1 MFNPFERAIA
11 FRYLRARK
19 GERFVSVIAIF
30 SLVGIALGVATLI
43 IVMSVMNGFRQE
55 LLGRILGLNGHL
67 GVYGVER
74 NITDYDAVAGRI
86 SGVPGVVS
94 ATPIVEGQVLLTSD
108 QGGASGGLAR
118 GVKPADLRARG
129 LVAQN
134 IAAGSLTRFEGEDA
148 IVIGTRLAQRLR
160 ITVGDKVTLV
170 SPQGRTTVFGT
181 VPRVRAYTV
190 VALFQVGM
198 NEYDSSF
205 VFLPMPAAQTYFQT
219 GDAATQIEVFVQD
232 PTEVRAVSRAIRTA
246 MGTMPVRILDWQDAN
261 SSFFSAVQVERNVM
275 FLILTLII
283 LVAAFNI
290 VSSLIMLV
298 KDKGRDIAILRTMGA
313 TRGAILRIFLLCG
326 ASIGVVG
333 TLAGFLIGIVFCA
346 NIESIRQ
353 AIQALSGTELFSP
366 EVYFLSRLP
375 AVVDP
380 REVAQVVGMGL
391 GLSLLA
397 TIYPSWRAARTDPV
411 EALRNE

>member
-1 MFNPFERAIA
+1 MFDAFERAVA

-74 NITDYDAVAGRI
+74 SLTDYEPVARRI
-86 SGVPGVVS
+86 RGVPGVVS
-94 ATPIVEGQVLLTSD
+94 ATPIVEGQVLLTSE

-118 GVKPADLRARG
+118 GVAPDALRGRG

-134 IAAGSLTRFEGEDA
+134 IVTGSLERFEGDDA
-148 IVIGTRLAQRLR
+148 IIIGTRLAQRLR
-160 ITVGDKVTLV
+160 ITVGDKITLV

-190 VALFQVGM
+190 AALFQVGM
-198 NEYDSSF
+198 HEYDSSF
-205 VFLPMPAAQTYFQT
+205 VFLPIGAAQTFFQT
-219 GDAATQIEVFVQD
+219 GDAATQIEVFVRD
-232 PTEVRAVSRAIRTA
+232 PTEVRGVSRAIRTA
-246 MGTMPVRILDWQDAN
+246 LGDTPVRILDWQDSN
-261 SSFFSAVQVERNVM
+261 SSFFAAVQVERNVM

-313 TRGAILRIFLLCG
+313 TRGAILRVFLLCG
-326 ASIGVVG
+326 ASVGVAG
-333 TLAGFLIGIVFCA
+333 TLIGFAIGLAFCA
-346 NIESIRQ
+346 NIEGIRQ

-397 TIYPSWRAARTDPV
+397 TIYPSWRAAKTDPV

>member
-1 MFNPFERAIA
+1 MFSPFERAVA

-43 IVMSVMNGFRQE
+43 IVMSVMGGFRQE

-74 NITDYDAVAGRI
+74 NITEYDATAGRI
-86 SGVPGVVS
+86 RSVPGVVS
-94 ATPIVEGQVLLTSD
+94 ATPIVEGQVLLTSEH
-108 QGGASGGLAR
+108 GGASGGLAR
-118 GVKPADLRARG
+118 GVRPDDFRARG
-129 LVAQN
+129 LVARN
-134 IAAGSLTRFEGEDA
+134 IRVGSLERFGGDDA
-148 IVIGTRLAQRLR
+148 IVIGTRLAQRMR
-160 ITVGDKVTLV
+160 ITVGDRITLV

-181 VPRVRAYTV
+181 VPRVRAYQV
-190 VALFQVGM
+190 VALFEVGM
-198 NEYDSSF
+198 HEYDSSF
-205 VFLPMPAAQTYFQT
+205 VFLPMAAAQTFFQT

-232 PTEVRAVSRAIRTA
+232 PTAVRGVTRAIRAALPET
-246 MGTMPVRILDWQDAN
+246 PLRILDWQDSN
-261 SSFFSAVQVERNVM
+261 SSFFAAVQVERNVM

-326 ASIGVVG
+326 ASVGVAG
-333 TLAGFLIGIVFCA
+333 TLIGFGLGMAFVA
-346 NIESIRQ
+346 NIEAIRQ
-353 AIQALSGTELFSP
+353 AIQWLSGTELFSP

-375 AVVDP
+375 AVVDW
-380 REVAQVVGMGL
+380 REVAQVVAMGL

-397 TIYPSWRAARTDPV
+397 TIYPSWRAAKTDPV

>member
-1 MFNPFERAIA
+1 MFDAFERAVA

-43 IVMSVMNGFRQE
+43 IVMCVMNGFRHD

-67 GVYGVER
+67 GVYGLER

-86 SGVPGVVS
+86 RGVPGVLN
-94 ATPIVEGQVLLTSD
+94 ATPIVEGQVLMTSEA
-108 QGGASGGLAR
+108 GGASGGLAR
-118 GVKPADLRARG
+118 GIRPEDLRARG
-129 LVAQN
+129 LVAEN
-134 IAAGSLTRFEGEDA
+134 IQLGRLDRFEGDDA

-198 NEYDSSF
+198 HEYDSSF
-205 VFLPMPAAQTYFQT
+205 VFLPMQAAQTFFQT
-219 GDAATQIEVFVQD
+219 GDAATQIEVFVRD
-232 PTEVRAVSRAIRTA
+232 PTEVRSVSNAIRA
-246 MGTMPVRILDWQDAN
+246 ALNGMPVRILDWQDAN

-313 TRGAILRIFLLCG
+313 SRGAILRIFLLCG
-326 ASIGVVG
+326 ASVGVAG
-333 TLAGFLIGIVFCA
+333 TLIGFIIGIVFCA